1 MPIPDKKDIRRFCE
15 LDDWEETNAN
25 SPDHK
30 RYRKRLEDGSIL
42 RTKVSNGR
50 GPIVRNPGLW
60 SNMWRHQLGLK
71 FEQEFWDALANSAPA
86 PRGEPASVRPEPQM
100 ESWLFEGLVQTYG
113 VAEDKVLALQAEEAL
128 ELYLTL
134 CEGGGSPA

>member
-15 LDDWEETNAN
+15 LDGWQETNAT

-30 RYRKRLEDGSIL
+30 RYRKHLEDGSIL

-60 SNMWRHQLGLK
+60 SNMWRSQLGLK
-71 FEQEFWDALANSAPA
+71 SEDEFWDVLTNGAPA
-86 PRGEPASVRPEPQM
+86 PRGEPAPARPAPQM
-100 ESWLFEGLVQTYG
+100 DSWLFEALVRTYG
-113 VAEDKVLALQAEEAL
+113 VAEDKVLAMHADEAL
-128 ELYLTL
+128 ELYLTF
-134 CEGGGSPA
+134 CESGSSPA